1 MMNYK
6 NNQIRF
12 SILAILII
20 SMAGCSKM
28 DSTYQDFWKNG
39 EKVYPASP
47 DSLKVYPGKNR
58 IKLTW
63 LILGD
68 PTVSKAKIFWNNGTD
83 SLEVPVSRTG
93 SKVDTVKVLLENM
106 QEGLY
111 TFNIYAYDEKG
122 HSSVEASAVGK
133 VYGDAYANSLLIRI
147 INSAFF
153 LDDSLRVVWGD
164 PADQTSLGSE
174 IVYTDTS
181 GTSRHLIV
189 PATADTTVLLDY
201 DFNAEPTFRY
211 RTLFLPDSMAID
223 TFYTAF
229 KTIKVKGPRV
239 ELSKS
244 GWTATAYGDFDN
256 RSGSAYRP
264 PSNAIDNDPATVW
277 VSHISVTSN
286 YPHTIYVDMGNIV
299 PDIEGLSF
307 IQRTPLNGAL
317 KLIEVQVSQDTLVD
331 GWKPMGEFT
340 LQNIGQ
346 IQYIDFA
353 QPETFR
359 YFKVIGK
366 NDYSNSKNLAL
377 AETGVFTR

>member
-1 MMNYK
+1 MNYK

-153 LDDSLRVVWGD
+153 LDDSLKVVWGD

-244 GWTATAYGDFDN
+244 GWTATASSYDTRYGTA
-256 RSGSAYRP
+256 RA
-264 PSNAIDNDPATVW
+264 PSLSLI
-277 VSHISVTSN
+277 HI
-286 YPHTIYVDMGNIV
+286 
-299 PDIEGLSF
+299 
-307 IQRTPLNGAL
+307 
-317 KLIEVQVSQDTLVD
+317 
-331 GWKPMGEFT
+331 
-340 LQNIGQ
+340 
-346 IQYIDFA
+346 
-353 QPETFR
+353 
-359 YFKVIGK
+359 
-366 NDYSNSKNLAL
+366 
-377 AETGVFTR
+377 